1 MYKCTKCGKSVIV
14 EGSEI
19 IRACAEE
26 CKNEPIVAEL
36 SGTVYGKG
44 SVTN

>member
-1 MYKCTKCGKSVIV
+1 MYKCTKCGKGVIV
-14 EGSEI
+14 EGSEV

-36 SGTVYGKG
+36 SGTVYNK
-44 SVTN
+44 SNMSN